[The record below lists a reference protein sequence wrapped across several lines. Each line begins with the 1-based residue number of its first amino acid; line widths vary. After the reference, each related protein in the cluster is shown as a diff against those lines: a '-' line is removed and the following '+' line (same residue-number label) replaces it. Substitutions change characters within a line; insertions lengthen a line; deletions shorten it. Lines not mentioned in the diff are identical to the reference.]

1 MYKIFTLIGL
11 LLLTGFLQAQRQ
23 ISLED
28 AKSMALEQNAGYLA
42 KKAEYEAAKWQKTN
56 AFSAFLPN
64 LSLGGTYLYM
74 DPARTVN
81 TGSQSMRLN
90 KDQRSIS
97 LNLSQVLFAGGK
109 LYQSYK
115 IAALS
120 AEMIQRDLTANRLQ
134 TTNEVE
140 AKYYSVLQMKE
151 VYSIAQAEY
160 EQAGANLEL
169 AELKLSNGLLAN
181 ADYLRFQADLAN
193 KDIALLQSETAY
205 ELALRDFS
213 KHLGS
218 EELLEP
224 LSLAPEDNEILP
236 FADLARAQLKEFG
249 ERLLEIAKADNL
261 SLQNIQNG
269 VELSR
274 RVYKISKGNFL
285 PSVSLVGSRAY
296 DENGIDRYE
305 FEASNQIMLN
315 LSVPLLPQVG
325 NVAASRKA
333 YYDSQRAVME
343 AKGAQDGIMLGISA
357 SVIKLVSSARQ
368 VKNARLSLSITEEMY
383 AQLSERFRLN
393 MISAMEFMDAEIMLS
408 AARMAHANAYYEF
421 MKARLALLNNLGS
434 DDDAV
439 LHDILSQL

>member
-236 FADLARAQLKEFG
+236 FADLASAQLKEFG

-274 RVYKISKGNFL
+274 RAYKISKGSFL

-408 AARMAHANAYYEF
+408 GARMAHANAYYEF